1 MIKNSKIS
9 TKLLLMVV
17 PAIIVMLGLVV
28 VLYKTTYM
36 TYDASKDIYYD
47 SLYITEYHLLNADR
61 DYYQAE
67 LAKNRAIDAKEE
79 GNTADYESFLADYN
93 ANLEE
98 VRLHLSGAE
107 SNLKKDQDLYSGYTS
122 NSLIADLDQKGITL
136 DEELDR
142 TITESDLTFQQLLE
156 NFDKN
161 FTDWYSVYDLANGTG
176 DYELSNTKFS
186 EARADL
192 KIMQDLLI
200 GYSEL
205 SSHDLE
211 KSLNVKV
218 ICIIIIVLISIV
230 LITALAIYLL
240 VYIRKGILTIT
251 EDMNILAKKDL
262 SSQFSIVDSKDE
274 FGLLSVASNKV
285 LLALREIVSKL
296 NSTTEVLNNSTD
308 KMNHSTTDA
317 TGAVNQIAH
326 SVNEISQ
333 TVSSQATD
341 TEQASIEIMSLE
353 KVVEQ
358 SGENAKNLAEASGE
372 IKSTS
377 QEGMDIVND
386 LYNITQQNQAAFD
399 IIFEIINSINQS
411 AAQIGEASGLIAGIA
426 TQTNLLSL
434 NASIEAARAG
444 EAGKGFAVVADQ
456 IRQLAEQSSNSVKV
470 IDEMLQDLQSGI
482 SKAGEQSKT
491 VRQVVKKQTDS
502 VNMTKDKYITIVS
515 TIDIIN
521 SEIISLDEISRQM
534 ETSCNHVVEIISN
547 LSASAEENAA
557 TTEVTAES
565 THQILNTMTAISEA
579 SNMVNVHAKDL
590 HEIISEFNL

>member
-161 FTDWYSVYDLANGTG
+161 FTDWYSVYDLANSTG